1 MQTLSPQNKF
11 SKLRNLLF
19 KPNSNK
25 SKTTD
30 QDLHAK
36 ITSEFTRYMSEPTE
50 PEEANP
56 LDWWRSRS
64 SVYPNLSKTVRY
76 YLCVQATSV
85 SSEKAFSLTGN
96 IITK

>member
-1 MQTLSPQNKF
+1 
-11 SKLRNLLF
+11 
-19 KPNSNK
+19 
-25 SKTTD
+25 
-30 QDLHAK
+30 
-36 ITSEFTRYMSEPTE
+36 MSEPTE

-85 SSEKAFSLTGN
+85 PSERAFSLTGN
-96 IITK
+96 VITKKRTRLLPENVNMLSFFNANHSKIPPNTPIHFSLK